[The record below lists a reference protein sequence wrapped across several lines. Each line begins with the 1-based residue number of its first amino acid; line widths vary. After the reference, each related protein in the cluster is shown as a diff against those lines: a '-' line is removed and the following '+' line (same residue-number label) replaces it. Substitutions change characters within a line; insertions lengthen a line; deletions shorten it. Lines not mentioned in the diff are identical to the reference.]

1 MSKDPPPANRN
12 LILSRL
18 SESDFGL
25 LSPYLEAV
33 DLPVRM
39 PLEKRNQSIKH
50 VYFIGQG
57 FASVVARSSGQG
69 SIEIGLIGREGVT
82 GLAVTMGIGRTPH
95 ETYMQ
100 YGGAGQRIPS
110 AKLRAAMEQS
120 IGLHRVLLI
129 YGHAFTVQMGYTALS
144 NGRSTLEERLARWL
158 LMAHDRV
165 DGDDLALTHEF
176 LAVMLG
182 VRRPGVTLALSLL
195 ERKGLI
201 EANRGAI
208 SIVDRQGLEESS
220 NGAYGAPE
228 AEFQRL
234 FG

>member
-1 MSKDPPPANRN
+1 MAKDTPPANRN
-12 LILSRL
+12 LILARL

-25 LSPYLEAV
+25 LAPHLETV
-33 DLPVRM
+33 ELPVRM

-50 VYFIGQG
+50 AYFIGQG
-57 FASVVARSSGQG
+57 FASVVAHSSGLG
-69 SIEIGLIGREGVT
+69 SIEIGLVGREGVT
-82 GLAVTMGIGRTPH
+82 GLAVIMGAGRTPH

-100 YGGAGQRIPS
+100 YPGAGQRIPS
-110 AKLRAAMEQS
+110 AKLRTAMEQS
-120 IGLHRVLLI
+120 IGLHQVLLA
-129 YGHAFTVQMGYTALS
+129 YAHTFLVQTGYTALS

-165 DGDDLALTHEF
+165 GSDELALTHEF
-176 LAVMLG
+176 LAIMLG

-201 EANRGAI
+201 EANRGLI
-208 SIVDRQGLEESS
+208 SIVDRQGLEETSK
-220 NGAYGAPE
+220 GAYGAPE
-228 AEFQRL
+228 AESRRL